1 MGVYPKEYSKNEFI
15 AFLHKN
21 NVSDKVI
28 EKFNELP
35 ETIIYKNSEYK
46 LNINSTWYSGG
57 QTHYSFEFNYYSE
70 NLVEYRFS
78 PKVFNDIEKSI
89 NYLLC
94 ELINNGYIVKEEKC
108 NQ

>member
-1 MGVYPKEYSKNEFI
+1 MGVYPKEYGKNDFI
-15 AFLHKN
+15 MFLHKN
-21 NVSDKVI
+21 NVSNKVI

-35 ETIIYKNSEYK
+35 ETITYKNSEYK
-46 LNINSTWYSGG
+46 LNINSTWYSAG
-57 QTHYSFEFNYYSE
+57 QTHYNFEFNYYSV

-94 ELINNGYIVKEEKC
+94 ELINNKYISKEENC
-108 NQ
+108 N